1 MKMVKKILFGAL
13 VAVTLTGLVGCKPQA
28 GGNSDMF
35 EVTGK
40 KAVVNYENGKDFTRG
55 FLTLKDKHL
64 DAVCKIE
71 TTINPIAAADL
82 ANKVANGVTG
92 VIFNYK
98 EDEDKGTASFT
109 IAGIRYNQS
118 TKKVQAYVETFKDVD
133 IDALEDE
140 LSGGKAATGLS
151 YDPAKAFGIALD
163 GDYVKDNKLTIW
175 IDIVA
180 NDGKTEGRT
189 GDAGTYTV
197 SFYDEDPKRN
207 NAALTNK
214 LTYTGAAAKKSC
226 VIETTEVSCPLGE
239 GTNAKLGNMQ
249 ADIGFYANIQPN
261 ETLNASWT
269 FSEVAKEAEEIAE

>member
-1 MKMVKKILFGAL
+1 MCLLGRKKFLLKQWRFAMKMVKKILFGAL

-133 IDALEDE
+133 IDALEYE
-140 LSGGKAATGLS
+140 LSGGHLEK
-151 YDPAKAFGIALD
+151 
-163 GDYVKDNKLTIW
+163 N
-175 IDIVA
+175 
-180 NDGKTEGRT
+180 
-189 GDAGTYTV
+189 
-197 SFYDEDPKRN
+197 ED
-207 NAALTNK
+207 LF
-214 LTYTGAAAKKSC
+214 
-226 VIETTEVSCPLGE
+226 
-239 GTNAKLGNMQ
+239 GNM
-249 ADIGFYANIQPN
+249 IREG
-261 ETLNASWT
+261 
-269 FSEVAKEAEEIAE
+269 KEELLMI